1 MKKIAIITTHPIQYQ
16 VPLFKE
22 LSKNNIITHVFY
34 ASKHG
39 IKSLKKDKEF
49 NIKFNWDIGSNML
62 KGYKSFFSNNQKYD
76 ITDFRLSFNK
86 LSFFLKKE
94 KYDALII
101 LGWNNLHYLKAF
113 WYAKKYNIKTI
124 LRVETN
130 LKSNIFF
137 LKRYIKQ
144 LILIFF
150 FSYFDYFLSIG
161 KLNKN
166 FYLHHGVNKKK
177 IFDAPY
183 FVDNNFF
190 KNKKNHIL
198 KKKLNLSEKKIIL
211 FVGKLIDRKKPLD
224 FLKLASL
231 CAKKK
236 NVHFI
241 MIGDGNLKKKCVQ
254 FINKKKLKNITIVG
268 FLNQKKLAEYYSIGD
283 LFIMTSDYETWGL
296 TINEAMASNL
306 PVISSDKCGAHIDL
320 IKNYKTGF
328 VYPSGD
334 VLSLYKKLNFIL
346 DDRQLLVEMKKNIKN
361 IISKYTVKKT
371 IDSMK
376 IILDEKKK

>member
-76 ITDFRLSFNK
+76 INDFRLSFNK

-161 KLNKN
+161 KLNKT

-254 FINKKKLKNITIVG
+254 FINKKKLKNINIVG

-371 IDSMK
+371 IDSIK
-376 IILDEKKK
+376 IILDEKK

>member
-198 KKKLNLSEKKIIL
+198 KKKLNLNEKNIIL

>member
-16 VPLFKE
+16 IPLFRE
-22 LSKNNIITHVFY
+22 LTNNKIITHVFY
-34 ASKHG
+34 ASSHG

-49 NIKFNWDIGSNML
+49 NVKFNWDIGSNML

-150 FSYFDYFLSIG
+150 FSHFDYFLSIG
-161 KLNKN
+161 KLNKI

-177 IFDAPY
+177 IFNAPY

-198 KKKLNLSEKKIIL
+198 KKKLNLSKKKIIL

-231 CAKKK
+231 SAKKK

-241 MIGDGNLKKKCVQ
+241 IIGDGNLKTKCVQ

-283 LFIMTSDYETWGL
+283 LLIMTSDYETWGL
-296 TINEAMASNL
+296 TINEAMAANL
-306 PVISSDKCGAHIDL
+306 PVISTDKCGAHIDL

-334 VLSLYKKLNFIL
+334 ILNLYKKVNLILNN
-346 DDRQLLVEMKKNIKN
+346 RELLIKMKKNTKK
-361 IISKYTVKKT
+361 IISKFTVKKT
-371 IDSMK
+371 IDSIK